1 MGLVIE
7 QLSNIGFR
15 KGVIFDL
22 DFNYADINK
31 TSKAE
36 HFSNLSKYFSL
47 FKSLCQSAESI
58 RSRGKESFGSMIDT
72 QHRMHPQISRI
83 VSNAVYDGKLKDYPK
98 TADFYNSASPFI
110 FKDSKLE
117 GLNKDNAVIWVDL
130 PDKNSD
136 VRMRS
141 LENKNVNKHEIR
153 IIKELL
159 SKIHTNSDENYSI
172 KILSPY
178 VNQVNMINNLV
189 EKSEINSCFSS
200 KHNDQ
205 DIAKTVDSYQG
216 DQADVIIISLVR
228 HNSCQPITS
237 ALGFLSDMRRMNVL
251 LSRAKHKMII
261 VGCFGLFRYW
271 QLLEN
276 KAYANN
282 RGYLDDMDRD
292 FLNLFVEMFVDD
304 FELMND
310 HSIDTENKVFNNI
323 NFVQSKSFLG
333 L

>member
-1 MGLVIE
+1 
-7 QLSNIGFR
+7 
-15 KGVIFDL
+15 
-22 DFNYADINK
+22 
-31 TSKAE
+31 
-36 HFSNLSKYFSL
+36 
-47 FKSLCQSAESI
+47 
-58 RSRGKESFGSMIDT
+58 
-72 QHRMHPQISRI
+72 
-83 VSNAVYDGKLKDYPK
+83 
-98 TADFYNSASPFI
+98 
-110 FKDSKLE
+110 
-117 GLNKDNAVIWVDL
+117 
-130 PDKNSD
+130 
-136 VRMRS
+136 MRS

-159 SKIHTNSDENYSI
+159 SKIHTNSDEDYSI

-189 EKSEINSCFSS
+189 EKSEINSCFLS
-200 KHNDQ
+200 KNNDQ

-228 HNSCQPITS
+228 HNSYQPITS

-292 FLNLFVEMFVDD
+292 FLNIFVEMFIDD